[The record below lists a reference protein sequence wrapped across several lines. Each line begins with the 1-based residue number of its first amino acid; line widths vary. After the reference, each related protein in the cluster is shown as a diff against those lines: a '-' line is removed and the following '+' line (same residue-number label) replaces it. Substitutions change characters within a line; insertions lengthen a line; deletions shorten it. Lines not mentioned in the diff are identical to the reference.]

1 MVAEKKRKM
10 GVHPVWAEKA
20 SSFDSRS
27 HTHTGGERLNK
38 HSNSSVGSENYQLEI
53 YSQFIFVQKEKRLE
67 GSPSVAPRSGP
78 LIWLIS
84 WRVKTYR
91 TLEIVRKKTK
101 KKKKEKLCAGRSNW
115 AWGDYLVYQRMA
127 TQTDHLDSLRQQA
140 DQIKEDIKQKRKECR
155 DTTMQQVSIQLIID
169 RPPCRENRTEPL
181 YRLYLSEKI
190 DK

>member
-91 TLEIVRKKTK
+91 TLEIVRKKNEE
-101 KKKKEKLCAGRSNW
+101 KEKRETLRWQVQLSLRWLLGLPENGDPDRSPRFAEAAGRSDQGRYQTK
-115 AWGDYLVYQRMA
+115 AQRMSGHDHA
-127 TQTDHLDSLRQQA
+127 TS
-140 DQIKEDIKQKRKECR
+140 
-155 DTTMQQVSIQLIID
+155 
-169 RPPCRENRTEPL
+169 
-181 YRLYLSEKI
+181 
-190 DK
+190 